1 MPDLALARHNMV
13 EQQIRPWEV
22 LDQKVLD
29 VLEAVPREDFVPSG
43 WRNLAYVDEFIP
55 LPGGE
60 VMLPPRIEA
69 RLLQALDVQPEET
82 VLEVGTGSG
91 YFTALLAK
99 LARHVYSVEI
109 DPELSASAGEKLR
122 EHGIAN
128 VTLEVG
134 DAARGWD
141 RHAPYNA
148 IAITGSLPELPDA
161 FREQLTIGGRLVA
174 IVGEAP
180 VMEAVLIRRL
190 GESEW
195 SEEFLFE
202 TVVPPLKNAPG
213 TNRFRF

>member
-13 EQQIRPWEV
+13 EQQVRPWEV

-29 VLEAVPREDFVPSG
+29 VLEAVPREDFVPPE
-43 WRNLAYVDEFIP
+43 WRNLAYADEFIP

>member
-29 VLEAVPREDFVPSG
+29 VLEAVPREDFVPAE

-213 TNRFRF
+213 ANRFRF

>member
-1 MPDLALARHNMV
+1 MSDLAKARHLMV

-29 VLEAVPREDFVPSG
+29 LLEALPREDFVPPE

-60 VMLPPRIEA
+60 VMLPPKVEA
-69 RLLQALDVQPEET
+69 RLLQALDVQDTDT

-91 YFTALLAK
+91 YFTALLAR

-109 DPELSASAGEKLR
+109 NPDLSAAAGEKLR
-122 EHGIAN
+122 AHGITN

-141 RHAPYNA
+141 RHAPYNV
-148 IAITGSLPELPDA
+148 IAITGSLPVLPEA
-161 FREQLTIGGRLVA
+161 FREQLAIGGRLVA

-180 VMEAVLIRRL
+180 VMEAIRLRRV
-190 GESEW
+190 GEDAW
-195 SEEFLFE
+195 SEEALFE
-202 TVVPPLKNAPG
+202 TLVPPLHNAPEP
-213 TNRFRF
+213 RRPLI

>member
-29 VLEAVPREDFVPSG
+29 VLEAVPREDFVPAE

-174 IVGEAP
+174 IVGEEP

>member
-1 MPDLALARHNMV
+1 MSDLAQARHLMV

-29 VLEAVPREDFVPSG
+29 LLEALPREDFVPPE

-60 VMLPPRIEA
+60 VMLPPKVEA
-69 RLLQALDVQPEET
+69 RMLQALAVQPEDT

-91 YFTALLAK
+91 YFTALLAR
-99 LARHVYSVEI
+99 LGRHVYSVEI
-109 DPELSASAGEKLR
+109 DPELSRAAGEKLR
-122 EHGIAN
+122 EHGIDN

-134 DAARGWD
+134 DAARGWAK
-141 RHAPYNA
+141 HMPYNV
-148 IAITGSLPELPDA
+148 IAITGSLPVLPEA

-174 IVGEAP
+174 VVGEAP

-190 GESEW
+190 GEHEW
-195 SEEFLFE
+195 SEESLFE
-202 TVVPPLKNAPG
+202 TVIPPLRNAPKPH
-213 TNRFRF
+213 RFPL